1 LPDVTDLAN
10 EVFRG
15 VFDAAPEGIVICE
28 AGGADNP
35 VVYANAA
42 FARLTGFEIAELLGT
57 DLRRLQG
64 NDREQEGRGRLRQAL
79 DQGLGARALLRNY
92 RKDGS
97 TFWNEIFLEPVRG
110 ADGALTHFVA
120 FHRDVGERERNAGAR
135 ESTGLPAWMRQ
146 DRLTS
151 LHSRAY
157 FEELL
162 RHDWQV
168 AKREER
174 LLTVM
179 LFDIDALDAYAERF
193 GRQAGDT
200 CIRRLAGVVN
210 ACFRRGSDVV
220 ARWEGGA
227 LIALVRSTGPAALE
241 GFAQMIAQRVLDQC
255 IHYPRPPAGKY
266 VTVSVGVASLM
277 PTPRQQPEALLRGAQ
292 RALERAQDG
301 AGGRVVLAGTKDFA

>member
-1 LPDVTDLAN
+1 MIELGD

-15 VFDAAPEGIVICE
+15 VIAAAPEGVVIC
-28 AGGADNP
+28 AANGADNP

-42 FARLTGFEIAELLGT
+42 FERLTGYDIGELLGT

-64 NDREQEGRGRLRQAL
+64 NDREQEGRARLRQAL
-79 DQGLGARALLRNY
+79 AQGTGTRALLRNY
-92 RKDGS
+92 RKDGGQ
-97 TFWNEIFLEPVRG
+97 FWNEVFLEPVR
-110 ADGALTHFVA
+110 AAEGALTHFVA
-120 FHRDVGERERNAGAR
+120 FHRDVGERERSAGAR
-135 ESTGLPAWMRQ
+135 ESAGLPAWMRQ
-146 DRLTS
+146 DRLTG
-151 LHSRAY
+151 LYSRAY

-179 LFDIDALDAYAERF
+179 LFGIDALEAYAERF

-200 CIRRLAGVVN
+200 CLRRLAGVVN
-210 ACFRRGSDVV
+210 ACFRRGADVV
-220 ARWEGGA
+220 ARWDGGA
-227 LIALVRSTGPAALE
+227 LIALVRSTEPGALE

-266 VTVSVGVASLM
+266 VTVSVGLASLM
-277 PTPRQQPEALLRGAQ
+277 PTAKQQPDALLRGAE
-292 RALERAQDG
+292 RALARAQDG
-301 AGGRVVLAGTKDFA
+301 PGGRVVLAGSKDFA

>member
-1 LPDVTDLAN
+1 MIDLGNA
-10 EVFRG
+10 VFRS
-15 VFDAAPEGIVICE
+15 VIDAAPEGVVICT
-28 AGGADNP
+28 ANGADNP
-35 VVYANAA
+35 VVYLNAA
-42 FARLTGFEIAELLGT
+42 FERLTGYAAAELLGT

-64 NDREQEGRGRLRQAL
+64 SDREQEGRNRLRQAL
-79 DQGLGARALLRNY
+79 DQGTGTRALLRNY

-97 TFWNEIFLEPVRG
+97 QFWNELFLEPVRDAGG
-110 ADGALTHFVA
+110 AVTHFVA
-120 FHRDVGERERNAGAR
+120 FHRDVGERERSAGAR
-135 ESTGLPAWMRQ
+135 EPAGLPAWMRQ

-151 LHSRAY
+151 LYSRAY

-179 LFDIDALDAYAERF
+179 LFGIDALEAYVERF
-193 GRQAGDT
+193 GRQAGDA

-210 ACFRRGSDVV
+210 AGFRRGSDLV

-227 LIALVRSTGPAALE
+227 LIALVRSTGPSALE
-241 GFAQMIAQRVLDQC
+241 GFAQMITQRVLEQC
-255 IHYPRPPAGKY
+255 IHHPRPPGGKY

-277 PTPRQQPEALLRGAQ
+277 PTVKQQPEALLRGAT

-301 AGGRVVLAGTKDFA
+301 PGGRVVLAGSKDFA